1 MQLASNLII
10 RDGDVG
16 AIENIF
22 LGLPLPARGRQP
34 CLQSGVGIPTP

>member
-16 AIENIF
+16 AIGNIF
-22 LGLPLPARGRQP
+22 LGLPFSARGRQP
-34 CLQSGVGIPTP
+34 CLQTEAAIPTP